1 MEDKMSDSNKKY
13 TELYEKA
20 LENKLIEKGFGEKD
34 SHDEEHVRKAVLKH
48 FDAELTDNWSNDCEF
63 YIYEESTS
71 DGYSVWVATHDTN
84 SISVNEHIHYY
95 DSDLSDVLQDAIKD
109 GGEIYVDDLF
119 QDFIDDAMQEL
130 YLYLAERFHQEAIDE
145 LTEEGFETNNNNK

>member
-1 MEDKMSDSNKKY
+1 MSDSNKKY
-13 TELYEKA
+13 AELYEKA
-20 LENKLIEKGFGEKD
+20 LENKLIEKGFGEID
-34 SHDEEHVRKAVLKH
+34 SHDEEYVRKAVLKH

>member
-1 MEDKMSDSNKKY
+1 MSDSNKKY
-13 TELYEKA
+13 AELYEKA